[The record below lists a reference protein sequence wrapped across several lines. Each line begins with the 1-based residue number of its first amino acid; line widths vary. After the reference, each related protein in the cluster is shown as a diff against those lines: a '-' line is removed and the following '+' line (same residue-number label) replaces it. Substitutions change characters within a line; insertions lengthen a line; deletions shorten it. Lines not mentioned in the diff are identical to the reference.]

1 MADAEFW
8 HKTADE
14 RAAELTR
21 WRDIASKL
29 CDALDRVLYEDSA
42 KSEECRLTD
51 RVCAAQM
58 MHIAR
63 SELLPSKP
71 AATDQS

>member
-29 CDALDRVLYEDSA
+29 CDAMDSILYEDSD
-42 KSEECRLTD
+42 KSEQRRITD
-51 RVCAAQM
+51 RVLAAEVM
-58 MHIAR
+58 RIVR
-63 SELLPSKP
+63 RELS
-71 AATDQS
+71 S